1 MTQPKIPDYLD
12 KPSGC
17 IHINHDLS
25 GPAMRLFNC
34 FLAWCYDEIPL
45 IDEIHIFSI
54 PRKVVEDYMR
64 TRNEVALRGWLKELG
79 DGSVEWNDLGVGR
92 GKGGPSWGYYKFIQE
107 PEMRGA
113 FITFGIARTL
123 RGFIASSTMFARI
136 NMLIERRFKKRK
148 YALPLYELGL
158 DYRDN
163 KDKITGKG
171 CTPWMT
177 VEQFRKY
184 MGIKPDEYQKGFG
197 ELNRTIIQ
205 NAVKEV
211 SAESDIKLTLE
222 KKTEN
227 RAVTHLRF
235 VIDDNP
241 ANMSAREKIRRTMA
255 TLPGMGSKDQH
266 EILKYAQAMHNAFG
280 VSLPR
285 ARKIA
290 RLYVG
295 HEPELRAIM
304 EKIEHDKLAGKVK
317 GKLGAYAAAVLEK
330 ENPVVAISTETHERV
345 EEEI

>member
-1 MTQPKIPDYLD
+1 MNTPKIPDYLD

-64 TRNEVALRGWLKELG
+64 TRNEEAIRGWLKELG
-79 DGSVEWNDLGVGR
+79 DGSVEWNDLGGGM

-113 FITFGIARTL
+113 FVTFGMARTL

-136 NMLIERRFKKRK
+136 NMLIERKFRKTK

-163 KDKITGKG
+163 RDRVTGKG
-171 CTPWMT
+171 CTPWMP
-177 VEQFRKY
+177 VEHFRKY
-184 MGIKPDEYQKGFG
+184 MGIKPEEYQTGFG
-197 ELNRTIIQ
+197 ELNRRVIQ
-205 NAVKEV
+205 NALKEV
-211 SAESDIKLTLE
+211 SAESDITMAME
-222 KKTEN
+222 KRTEN
-227 RAVTHLRF
+227 RVVTHLRF
-235 VIDDNP
+235 VIADNP

-255 TLPGMGSKDQH
+255 TLPGMATKNQD
-266 EILKYAQAMHNAFG
+266 EVLKFAQAMHAAFG

-295 HEPELRAIM
+295 HEDALKAVM
-304 EKIEHDKLAGKVK
+304 EKIQHDKLAGKVK
-317 GKLGAYAAAVLEK
+317 GKIGPYAAAVLEK
-330 ENPVVAISTETHERV
+330 ENPVVSIEDTTGQ
-345 EEEI
+345 